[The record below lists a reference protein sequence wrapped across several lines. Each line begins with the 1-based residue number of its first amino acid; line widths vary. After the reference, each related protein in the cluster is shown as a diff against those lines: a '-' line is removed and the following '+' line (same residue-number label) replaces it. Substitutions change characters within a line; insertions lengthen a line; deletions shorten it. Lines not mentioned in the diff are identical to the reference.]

1 MKGPFFKNIH
11 DSKLVDVWF
20 NSVRNSLWTS
30 AGMVVAVST
39 DNIIAWVFT
48 IISYLFLAT
57 QVTHGTREPYEY
69 LKKIYIYD
77 NDGKISKLAFD
88 FLLFNLRFMLMFT
101 PIALVWWAKATGKIP
116 F

>member
-1 MKGPFFKNIH
+1 MKGLFLKNIH

-48 IISYLFLAT
+48 VISYLFLAI

-69 LKKIYIYD
+69 LKKIYIYE
-77 NDGKISKLAFD
+77 NEGKISSFAFSII
-88 FLLFNLRFMLMFT
+88 LFYLRLSLMLT
-101 PIALVWWAKATGKIP
+101 PIALVWWAKAAGKVP

>member
-1 MKGPFFKNIH
+1 MKGLFFKNIH

-30 AGMVVAVST
+30 AGMVVAVSS
-39 DNIIAWVFT
+39 NNVIAWAFT

-57 QVTHGTREPYEY
+57 QVTHGTREPYEH

-77 NDGKISKLAFD
+77 NDGKVSKFVFD
-88 FLLFNLRFMLMFT
+88 FFLFNLRLMLMFI
-101 PIALVWWAKATGKIP
+101 PIALVWWAKATGKVPI
-116 F
+116 